1 MTIINHHNEVLVL
14 GAPRRIE
21 TWSPFSMAYEILL
34 AVALL
39 CTFGLFMGAAGYTF
53 YQEYKRNADDI
64 ASCAARGGTMIRNPI
79 LAPPTVAAVRETPEC
94 KLPDA
99 QQNGWSPG
107 TSIGR

>member
-64 ASCAARGGTMIRNPI
+64 ATCTARSGTIVRNPI
-79 LAPPTVAAVRETPEC
+79 LAPPTVAAVRETLEC
-94 KLPDA
+94 KLPVV
-99 QQNGWSPG
+99 QQ
-107 TSIGR
+107 